1 MLSRGFGRFRLYTS
15 LRLCELIRSWRGVYV
30 CKSRCTR
37 TRFQFQ
43 KPRPG
48 EHSSEHFCCVRTH
61 FQAFMN
67 QAEIFSD
74 FGLPKSVRKH
84 FRRHFRKCSNFYFNF
99 FCIKN
104 NNNFGDRQGRSS
116 RSTRRSRSTGWR
128 PLLYRYTHTHT
139 HTHTHI
145 HTHTQPTP
153 HIQEYTPMVVSP
165 VCPLKAMSVCVCVCV
180 CVRACVCVHRR
191 GGLVGGGGVAGVC
204 VGCGG

>member
-48 EHSSEHFCCVRTH
+48 EHSSEHIGCVRTH

-84 FRRHFRKCSNFYFNF
+84 FRRHFRKCSIF
-99 FCIKN
+99 FFFFSVFKKIIILEIDREGLRDRHVDRDRRV
-104 NNNFGDRQGRSS
+104 GDLCHRAC
-116 RSTRRSRSTGWR
+116 
-128 PLLYRYTHTHT
+128 THTHT
-139 HTHTHI
+139 HTHTHSHTHTHAHTHSHTLTHAHTHTLTHTHTHTHTHA
-145 HTHTQPTP
+145 HTHTQRFN
-153 HIQEYTPMVVSP
+153 
-165 VCPLKAMSVCVCVCV
+165 CL
-180 CVRACVCVHRR
+180 
-191 GGLVGGGGVAGVC
+191 
-204 VGCGG
+204 